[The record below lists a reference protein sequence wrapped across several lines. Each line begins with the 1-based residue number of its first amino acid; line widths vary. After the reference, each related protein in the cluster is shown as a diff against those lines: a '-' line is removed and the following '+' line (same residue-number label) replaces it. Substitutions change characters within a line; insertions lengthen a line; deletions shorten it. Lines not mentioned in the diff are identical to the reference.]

1 MRFERCFARFHWVD
15 DVVLDGIHVFA
26 GEVALEEI
34 DLRAT
39 HFGAFT
45 LADELD
51 ALACRI
57 GALVELAGKE
67 FDAEDRGAA
76 VFRELGVDGV
86 GLRLAEHRGGAG
98 CEELFGNAFHIVA
111 IEQAQ
116 VLQSLDAKDRAQL
129 VQQLLRFDIESGLLF
144 NIDT

>member
-1 MRFERCFARFHWVD
+1 MRLERCFARFHWVD
-15 DVVLDGIHVFA
+15 DVVLDGVRIFA
-26 GEVALEEI
+26 GEIALEEI
-34 DLRAT
+34 DLRAA
-39 HFGAFT
+39 HFGAFA

-57 GALVELAGKE
+57 GALVELARKE
-67 FDAEDRGAA
+67 FNAEDRGIR
-76 VFRELGVDGV
+76 VFGKFGVDGV

-98 CEELFGNAFHIVA
+98 CEELFGDAFHIVA

-116 VLQSLDAKDRAQL
+116 VLQSLDAENSAQF